1 MTTVEAKDILVWCV
15 VINYAI
21 LIVWFGV
28 FVVAHEWMYKLH
40 GRWFNVPVGT
50 FDAIHYAGMA
60 AYKIGILLFFLVPL
74 LALHATS

>member
-74 LALHATS
+74 LALDATS

>member
-1 MTTVEAKDILVWCV
+1 MTTTETKDILLWCV
-15 VINYAI
+15 VINYTV

-40 GRWFNVPVGT
+40 GRWFKVSANT

-60 AYKIGILLFFLVPL
+60 AYKIGILVFFLVPL
-74 LALHATS
+74 LALCATS